1 MTEKQA
7 QKRIEELKKEIAHHE
22 YLYRQLNAP
31 EITDFAFDE
40 LVSELKHLEAEYPQ
54 FVTADSPTQKLV
66 TDVEP
71 GTRVIPHL
79 ERMYS
84 LDNAY
89 SLEEAEGFLLKIAET
104 NDGRFPRVSLEL
116 KLDGFSVNL
125 FYDKGI
131 LQYATTRGDGFEGE
145 DITRNVRTIAS
156 IPQKIEH
163 SYPIE
168 VRGEIFFPIA
178 EFERINKIREE
189 EGQPRFANPRNAAAG
204 TIKLK
209 DHEMVRERKL
219 ACIVYATGRFENSD
233 VDSQERLLEFLRE
246 KGFPVSEHT
255 VFADDFQAIRFHCEK
270 WDSTRSELEYEI
282 DGIVIKTD
290 SFHLREELGY
300 TSKSPKWAFAYKFK
314 AEEKETMLLDVSFNV
329 GRTGA
334 VTPVAHL
341 EPIYISGSTV
351 SRATLHN
358 EDEIRRLDI
367 HIGDTVRIIKSG
379 EIIPKILEVT
389 RHAVDGK
396 PVEYPTHCPACGE
409 PLQKEEAIT
418 YCVNANCP
426 AQLQRQIIHFAARDA
441 MDIEG
446 MGEKLVV
453 RLLEENLIQSIE
465 DIYRLDYDRIATMD
479 RLGEKSAENLKAAIE
494 KSKEQPFDKV
504 LFALGIRHV
513 GARTAKTLARHFQ
526 DIQALADTGIEELEQ
541 VGDVG
546 SIIAKSIHDYLHD
559 PRNQKLIEALK
570 DAGLTFESSYEKV
583 DTALA
588 GKKFLF
594 TGGLENYS
602 RQEAQEMVER
612 LGGQVVSSVTKK
624 LDYLVVG
631 DNPGSKLKKAQDIGT
646 IAILTE
652 VEWLDLME
660 RLRGEAG

>member
-7 QKRIEELKKEIAHHE
+7 QKRIEELLEEIAHHE

-40 LVSELKHLEAEYPQ
+40 LVNELKQLEKDFPQ
-54 FVTADSPTQKLV
+54 FVSADSPTQKLV

-71 GTRVIPHL
+71 GSRVIPHL

-89 SLEEAEGFLLKIAET
+89 SLEEAEAFLLKIAQT
-104 NDGRFPRVSLEL
+104 NDGKFPRVSLEM

-145 DITRNVRTIAS
+145 DITRNVRTIES
-156 IPQKIEH
+156 IPQRIDH
-163 SYPIE
+163 PDPIE

-178 EFERINKIREE
+178 EFERINRIREE
-189 EGQPRFANPRNAAAG
+189 DGQPRFANPRNAAAG

-209 DHEMVRERKL
+209 DIGMVRERKL
-219 ACIVYATGRFENSD
+219 ACIVYATGRFDKPD
-233 VDSQERLLEFLRE
+233 VDSQEGLLNFL
-246 KGFPVSEHT
+246 KGNGFPVSEHT
-255 VFADDFQAIRFHCEK
+255 AFTEDIEAIRAHCEK
-270 WDSTRSELEYEI
+270 WDGGRSELAYEI

-290 SFHLREELGY
+290 SFSLREELGY

-314 AEEKETMLLDVSFNV
+314 AEEKETTLLDVSFNV

-358 EDEIRRLDI
+358 EDEIQRLDV

-389 RHAVDGK
+389 RHVEDGK

-409 PLQKEEAIT
+409 PLKKEEAIT

-426 AQLQRQIIHFAARDA
+426 AQLQRQIIHFASRDA

-446 MGEKLVV
+446 MGEKLVE
-453 RLLEENLIQSIE
+453 RLLEENLIHSIE
-465 DIYRLDYDRIATMD
+465 DIFGLDYEKIAQMD

-526 DIQALADTGIEELEQ
+526 NVQALADTGIEELEQ
-541 VGDVG
+541 VGDIG
-546 SIIAKSIHDYLHD
+546 SIIAKSIYDYLHD
-559 PRNQKLIEALK
+559 PRNQKLIESLK
-570 DAGLTFESSYEKV
+570 TAGLTFESSYEQV
-583 DTALA
+583 ATALA

-602 RQEAQEMVER
+602 RQEAQEMVEK

-631 DNPGSKLKKAQDIGT
+631 DKPGSKLKKAQDIGT
-646 IAILTE
+646 ITILTE
-652 VEWLDLME
+652 DEWLDLME